1 MSRSGESGTP
11 QVRPIVY
18 DAYAESDPTSYE
30 QYADPAAAHGWENAY
45 DETQRLPPVPAVE
58 EGAGGRADRRRA
70 VRRTGGWRSRRVVV
84 AAGAVGAVSLAA
96 VVAGLSLSGPA
107 TDDRRGERGGSADTR
122 SSSDDTVSPSAS
134 PSPSAG
140 GPTGSAGPGPSASTT
155 AAAAPSAG
163 GTTPSAPVD
172 ASSAGD
178 PTASDPASSAAP
190 GSGKGNSG
198 KGRGAG
204 KGGR

>member
-18 DAYAESDPTSYE
+18 HPYAEPDPSSYE

-45 DETQRLPPVPAVE
+45 DETQRLPPVPGVE
-58 EGAGGRADRRRA
+58 EAGGRADRRRA

-107 TDDRRGERGGSADTR
+107 TDGRQGEQGGPADTR
-122 SSSDDTVSPSAS
+122 SSSDDTASPSAS

-140 GPTGSAGPGPSASTT
+140 GSTGSAGPSPSASTA
-155 AAAAPSAG
+155 AAAAPSPGDA
-163 GTTPSAPVD
+163 TSSAPAD

-178 PTASDPASSAAP
+178 PTASDPASPTAQ
-190 GSGKGNSG
+190 GSGKGNG
-198 KGRGAG
+198 KGRGTG